1 MIKSE
6 LEGGIGIKAEKIS
19 GTQMAILLFLMVTAT
34 GVLFVPS
41 ITTQR
46 AKQDAWLA
54 SLILPFI
61 TGLIVLWVVG
71 QLGKRFPSQT
81 LPQYAEV
88 ILGKGP
94 GKLLSVGYILFLL
107 FFNVLV
113 IREFGEFVNI
123 AYLSK
128 TPAWALHTVLMLLAW
143 FAAAKGLEV
152 IARLA
157 QFVLPLFIT
166 SFSFILLF
174 SIPEVEPARLLPI
187 LEGGIRP
194 LLYASIVPASWFGEV
209 VVLLF
214 FLPQINQPHEVLP
227 LGGWALL
234 AMALFF
240 TLDTLATISVFGPD
254 LSGAFTFPFWSLSRY
269 IQLRG
274 IERIDAFI
282 VLIWVSGVV
291 IKSAL
296 GFYVLNVA
304 VAQLFKNV
312 SYRKILFPAA
322 VVQGAAVFWFNVD
335 TFQLMEI
342 LAMVWPLVSLMFELV
357 LPLGLLGWTIV
368 TRKGRRKSGS

>member
-1 MIKSE
+1 M
-6 LEGGIGIKAEKIS
+6 
-19 GTQMAILLFLMVTAT
+19 LLFLMVTAT
-34 GVLFVPS
+34 GVLFVPA

-71 QLGKRFPSQT
+71 QLGQRFPSQT
-81 LPQYAEV
+81 LTQYAEK
-88 ILGKGP
+88 IIGKW
-94 GKLLSVGYILFLL
+94 LARVLSVSYILFFL

-113 IREFGEFVNI
+113 IREFGEFINI

-157 QFVLPLFIT
+157 QFVLPLFIA
-166 SFSFILLF
+166 SFTVILLF
-174 SIPEVEPARLLPI
+174 SIPEMEPARLLPV

-209 VVLLF
+209 AVLLF
-214 FLPQINQPHEVLP
+214 FLPQINQPHEVLH
-227 LGGWALL
+227 LGGKALL
-234 AMALFF
+234 AMALVF
-240 TLDTLATISVFGPD
+240 TLDTFATTSVFGPD
-254 LSGAFTFPFWSLSRY
+254 LSGAFIFPFWSLSRY
-269 IQLRG
+269 IQFRG

-282 VLIWVSGVV
+282 VLIWVSGLV
-291 IKSAL
+291 IKSSL
-296 GFYVLNVA
+296 GFYVLTEA
-304 VAQLFKNV
+304 VSQLFKRV
-312 SYRKILFPAA
+312 PYRKILLPAA
-322 VVQGAAVFWFNVD
+322 ITQGAAVLWFNVN
-335 TFQLMEI
+335 TFQLTQI
-342 LAMVWPLVSLMFELV
+342 LAEVWPLVSLVFELG

-368 TRKGRRKSGS
+368 ARKGRQKSSS